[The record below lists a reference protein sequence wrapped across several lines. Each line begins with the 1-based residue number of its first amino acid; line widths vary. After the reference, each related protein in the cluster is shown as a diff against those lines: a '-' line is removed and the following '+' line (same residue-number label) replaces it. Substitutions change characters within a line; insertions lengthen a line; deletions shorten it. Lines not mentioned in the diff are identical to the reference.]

1 MKTERWTECLLGVL
15 LCLAGALVTV
25 DAGMEPDWLR
35 MAVGVCLLLSGVF
48 RILPHK
54 AKRKED
60 TPCEK

>member
-1 MKTERWTECLLGVL
+1 MKPERWTEWILGGL
-15 LCLAGALVTV
+15 LCLAGALVLV
-25 DAGMEPDWLR
+25 DAGMELDWLR
-35 MAVGVCLLLSGVF
+35 MAVGVCLLLSGVL